1 MKKLFVIVLMVAS
14 VRTSAQIMTYPTGNV
29 NIKRST
35 EYSMNV
41 LSVGEENYPSFYTSY
56 KNGVHS
62 KVSNYYNKYN
72 VAVLGDASYSYNLES
87 GRAIGVS
94 QVIGTSG

>member
-14 VRTSAQIMTYPTGNV
+14 VRTSAQITTYPTGNV

-72 VAVLGDASYSYNLES
+72 VAVLGDASY
-87 GRAIGVS
+87 I
-94 QVIGTSG
+94 